1 MHHHAH
7 HEHEHKHTTATRH
20 EMHLFEIRKK
30 AIVCTL
36 LSVPVVLLSPAFQEL
51 LGFSLPEFYGRDL
64 IILVLSSLVF
74 LYGGS
79 FFIKGSLEELK
90 LLKPGMMSLVSVAIS
105 VGFAYSF
112 YAHFSGGM
120 DFFWELSTL
129 VVVMLWGHFIEMKSV
144 LGASRALEELAKLI
158 PKKARL
164 VKGDELVEVDT
175 AKLRVGDVVLVKVGE
190 KVPADGTVI
199 EGNAHVD
206 ESLLTG
212 ESIPVFKKEGDKV
225 IAGSISLDGAI
236 KVRVERTGEA
246 SYLSQVMRIVKEAQ
260 ESKTRLQNL
269 ADRVAFYLTIIAIL
283 VGLGTFFIWVY
294 FSKDVGF
301 AMERA
306 VSVVVITCPHA
317 LGLAIPLVIA
327 ISTSYASSKGIL
339 VRDRLS
345 LELLR
350 KVYVVLF
357 DKTGTLTE
365 GKFGLRDVYVKDMD
379 EEEFLKLVAS
389 IEINSEHIIG
399 RAIVQYAK
407 TKGIDLEP
415 VEEFKVYPGKGVL
428 GKVRGMSVAVGTEG
442 FLKELGMAMDEDI
455 VKKAQELSK
464 QGKTV
469 IWVGIEGRLRGILAL
484 SDSIRKE
491 SYEAIKSIKAMRKK
505 VMMITGDSE
514 EVAGWVSREL
524 GIDEY
529 FSRVLPHQKSEKVK
543 DLQGKGLK
551 VAMVGDG
558 INDAPALM
566 QADVG
571 IAIGS
576 GTDVAIESARIIL
589 VKNDP
594 RDVVR
599 AIRLSSLTY
608 TKMVQNLFW
617 ATAYNLFA
625 IPLAAGV
632 FYKWGL
638 LLPLPLSAL
647 LMSMSTLVVS
657 INALLMRR
665 HMR

>member
-543 DLQGKGLK
+543 ELQGKGLK

-576 GTDVAIESARIIL
+576 GTDLAIESAGIIL

>member
-455 VKKAQELSK
+455 VKKAEELSK

-543 DLQGKGLK
+543 ELQGKGLK

-576 GTDVAIESARIIL
+576 GTDVAIESAGIIL

>member
-1 MHHHAH
+1 
-7 HEHEHKHTTATRH
+7 
-20 EMHLFEIRKK
+20 MHLFEIRKK

-90 LLKPGMMSLVSVAIS
+90 ILKPGMMSLVSVAIS

-225 IAGSISLDGAI
+225 IAGSISLDGVI

-529 FSRVLPHQKSEKVK
+529 FSRVLPHQKSEKLK
-543 DLQGKGLK
+543 ELQGKGLK

-576 GTDVAIESARIIL
+576 GTDVAIESAGIIL

>member
-7 HEHEHKHTTATRH
+7 HEHEHKHTTATSH

-90 LLKPGMMSLVSVAIS
+90 ILKPGMMSLVSVAIS

-225 IAGSISLDGAI
+225 IAGSISLDGVI

-543 DLQGKGLK
+543 ELQGKGLK

-576 GTDVAIESARIIL
+576 GTDVAIESAGIIL

>member
-543 DLQGKGLK
+543 ELQGKGLK

>member
-7 HEHEHKHTTATRH
+7 HEHEHKHTTATSH

-225 IAGSISLDGAI
+225 IAGSISLDGVI

-543 DLQGKGLK
+543 ELQGKGLK

-576 GTDVAIESARIIL
+576 GTDVAIESAGIIL

>member
-399 RAIVQYAK
+399 RTIVQYAK

-543 DLQGKGLK
+543 ELQGKGLK

-576 GTDVAIESARIIL
+576 GTDVAIESAGIIL

>member
-7 HEHEHKHTTATRH
+7 HEHEHKHTTATSH

-225 IAGSISLDGAI
+225 IAGSISLDGVI

-365 GKFGLRDVYVKDMD
+365 GRFGLRDVYVKDMD

-543 DLQGKGLK
+543 ELQGKGLK

-576 GTDVAIESARIIL
+576 GTDVAIESAGIIL

>member
-225 IAGSISLDGAI
+225 IAGSISLDGVI
-236 KVRVERTGEA
+236 KVRVERTGET

-389 IEINSEHIIG
+389 IERNSEHIIG

-543 DLQGKGLK
+543 ELQGKGLK

-576 GTDVAIESARIIL
+576 GTDVAIESAGIIL

>member
-1 MHHHAH
+1 
-7 HEHEHKHTTATRH
+7 
-20 EMHLFEIRKK
+20 MHLFEIRKK
-30 AIVCTL
+30 AIVSTL

-543 DLQGKGLK
+543 ELQGKGLK

-576 GTDVAIESARIIL
+576 GTDLAIESAGIIL

>member
-225 IAGSISLDGAI
+225 IAGSISLDGVI

-543 DLQGKGLK
+543 ELQGKGLK

-576 GTDVAIESARIIL
+576 GTDVAIESAGIIL

>member
-1 MHHHAH
+1 
-7 HEHEHKHTTATRH
+7 
-20 EMHLFEIRKK
+20 
-30 AIVCTL
+30 
-36 LSVPVVLLSPAFQEL
+36 VVLLSPAFQEL

-543 DLQGKGLK
+543 ELQGKGLK

-576 GTDVAIESARIIL
+576 GTDVAIESAGIIL